1 MRIEARRWAAIE
13 AANRRATGLEI
24 TGSQYGEAQAGGNP
38 PEKPSAVE
46 GLNFVCASGDKK
58 MV

>member
-1 MRIEARRWAAIE
+1 MRIKARRGAAVE
-13 AANRRATGLEI
+13 AANGRAAGLEI
-24 TGSQYGEAQAGGNP
+24 AGSQYGESQAGGNP

-46 GLNFVCASGDKK
+46 GLNLVRGSGDKE